1 MRSYTRFFALI
12 VSGLLVAPSAGLS
25 QESQNQNR
33 SVKADEP
40 GPVHKRLSD
49 LAGTWDV
56 ALLYTLGDK
65 QHAGKA
71 TCEAK
76 SILDGRFLQQ
86 DYQSRFQ
93 GKPFHVLQLLGYDNA
108 RKKTVEIMLDNLG
121 TGLLHNEGSISTDG
135 KVISNLGEGHDPL
148 TNKPYKLRTV
158 TTIVD
163 IDHFTLEWFRTNDGG
178 KEEKVV
184 SMAHTRKLKSP
195 IGGSKSE

>member
-1 MRSYTRFFALI
+1 MRSFAVFIALI
-12 VSGLLVAPSAGLS
+12 VSGLFVARSAGLS
-25 QESQNQNR
+25 QDGKEQSPT
-33 SVKADEP
+33 VTADEP
-40 GPVHKRLSD
+40 GPVHKRLSN

-56 ALLYTLGDK
+56 ALQYTFGEK

-86 DYQSRFQ
+86 DYHSRFQ
-93 GKPFHVLQLLGYDNA
+93 GKPFHVVQLLGYDNR
-108 RKKTVEIMLDNLG
+108 RKKTIEIMMDNLG
-121 TGLLHNEGSISTDG
+121 TGLLHNEGGISENAA
-135 KVISNLGEGHDPL
+135 VITNQGESVDPL

-163 IDHFTLEWFRTNDGG
+163 ADHFTLEWFRTNDGG

-184 SMAHTRKLKSP
+184 SMTHTRKK
-195 IGGSKSE
+195 

>member
-1 MRSYTRFFALI
+1 MKSHAWIL
-12 VSGLLVAPSAGLS
+12 VMLGSSLLLAPSVGRS
-25 QESQNQNR
+25 QENR
-33 SVKADEP
+33 DQDRAAKSDEP
-40 GPVHKRLSD
+40 GPVHKRLNELVGS
-49 LAGTWDV
+49 WDV

-76 SILDGRFLQQ
+76 WILEGRFVQQ

-93 GKPFHVLQLLGYDNA
+93 GKPFHVLQILGYDNS
-108 RKKTVEIMLDNLG
+108 RKKTIEIMMDTLS
-121 TGLLHNEGSISTDG
+121 TGLMHNEGSISDDG
-135 KVISNLGEGHDPL
+135 KVITNLGEGHDPS

-163 IDHFTLEWFRTNDGG
+163 IDHFTLEWFRINDGG

-184 SMAHTRKLKSP
+184 SMVHTRKKS
-195 IGGSKSE
+195 